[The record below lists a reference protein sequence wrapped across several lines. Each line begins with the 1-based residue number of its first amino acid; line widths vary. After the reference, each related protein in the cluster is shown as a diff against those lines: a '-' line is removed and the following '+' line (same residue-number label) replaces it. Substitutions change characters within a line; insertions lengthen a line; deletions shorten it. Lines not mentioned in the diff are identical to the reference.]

1 MRISVVI
8 PAYNVE
14 AYVEGA
20 IRSVI
25 AQDAPAHEI
34 VVVDDGSTDR
44 TAAVASACEEVTLVR
59 QPNRGLA
66 AARNAGAGRATGDA
80 IFFLDA
86 DDELLPGALARLRD
100 AAAAIPMWSAIL
112 PNCVRR
118 GPTGGSTAWPVSTG
132 FHSLD
137 RSAVPA
143 LIGRNTLSP
152 HALIRRETWARAKY
166 REDLRSAED
175 LDLWLRLLLAGKP
188 LVLLGEPGVLVRQ
201 DRDGSLSRDIA
212 TMRRSRRSVFASLW
226 RRPDLEPR
234 ERAAV
239 AWGLVRTTAGVF
251 VAPPPHRTDRSSLH
265 VYLDDAGGGPVHVEI
280 LTAALASRAP
290 TRRLGIAPEDVRW
303 LGLRWALAAARVA
316 GQSRD
321 VSILHAHGVRAAS
334 VAVPAAILRRR
345 PLVITMHGLHGLRTG
360 RPSSRAS
367 TWVLRRADRVLVLSR
382 SDEEDLT
389 AAGLIE
395 RTRIA
400 TVQGAV
406 VERSPVSRSRA
417 RRRLCIDDDDLAV
430 AWVGRLATEKDPLAF
445 VDGFRALSAE
455 RRAVAVIAGDG
466 PLRAQLERAAA
477 MDPRIRVLGWLE
489 DPASVYAAAD
499 VYVNT
504 SHWEGLPLS
513 VLEAAMN
520 DVPLVLTDVP
530 GNRDL
535 TDVGVPA
542 ALTPVGDVAALA
554 AAIAQAT
561 MGPRRGMATVVRE
574 KFRPE
579 GLADSVFAV
588 YEELT

>member
-8 PAYNVE
+8 PAYNIE

-25 AQDAPAHEI
+25 AQDPPAHEI

-44 TAAVASACEEVTLVR
+44 TAAVASGSEGIILVR

-66 AARNAGAGRATGDA
+66 AARNAGADRATGDA

-86 DDELLPGALARLRD
+86 DDELLPGALARLRH
-100 AAAAIPMWSAIL
+100 AAATIQTWGAIV

-118 GPTGGSTAWPVSTG
+118 GAIGETTAWAVSPAWR
-132 FHSLD
+132 SLD
-137 RSAVPA
+137 RSAVPS
-143 LIGRNTLSP
+143 LIRRNTLSP
-152 HALIRRETWARAKY
+152 HALIRRETWARLHY

-175 LDLWLRLLLAGKP
+175 LDMWLRLLLAGER
-188 LVLLGEPGVLVRQ
+188 LVLLGETGVLVRQ

-226 RRPDLEPR
+226 GRRDLR
-234 ERAAV
+234 AHERAAV
-239 AWGLVRTTAGVF
+239 AWGLVRTTAGVLL
-251 VAPPPHRTDRSSLH
+251 APPRTDRSSLH
-265 VYLDDAGGGPVHVEI
+265 VYLDDAGGGPVHVGI
-280 LTAALASRAP
+280 LTAELAARAP
-290 TRRLGIAPEDVRW
+290 TRRLAIAPDDVRR
-303 LGLRWALAAARVA
+303 LGPRWGLAAARVVR
-316 GQSRD
+316 GSRNA
-321 VSILHAHGVRAAS
+321 SIVHAHGVRAAS
-334 VAVPAAILRRR
+334 LAVPAAIVRRT

-360 RPSSRAS
+360 RPPTRSFA
-367 TWVLRRADRVLVLSR
+367 WVMRRADRVLVLSR
-382 SDEEDLT
+382 SDEEDLIS
-389 AAGLIE
+389 AGVIE
-395 RTRIA
+395 RNRIV

-406 VERSPVSRSRA
+406 AERASTSRSHA
-417 RRRLCIDDDDLAV
+417 RRDLCIDDDDLAV

-455 RRAVAVIAGDG
+455 LRAVAVIAGDG
-466 PLRAQLERAAA
+466 PLRAELERAAA
-477 MDPRIRVLGWLE
+477 SDPRIRLLGWLD

-535 TDVGVPA
+535 TEDGVRA
-542 ALTPVGDVAALA
+542 ALTPVGDAAALA

-561 MGPRRGMATVVRE
+561 MAPHDGVADAVRQRFGPS
-574 KFRPE
+574 

-588 YEELT
+588 YEQLT